1 MGYRAMSAGKG
12 SKPRPI
18 DRKGWEESKLWD
30 NIEKKARN
38 ERIFQEN
45 KHLIEGSGIEMAKR
59 KDSFFVHGDE
69 IYEASIGDR
78 FHQTRNGYLE
88 ITDIY
93 YKSPFMMIKTSLCKS
108 NGEVIN
114 QYDQAEEDFWWEAK
128 NYDKII
134 EENEK

>member
-1 MGYRAMSAGKG
+1 MTYKG
-12 SKPRPI
+12 SRHRTSGEDFKKYQ
-18 DRKGWEESKLWD
+18 DSKLWA

-38 ERIFQEN
+38 ERIFQED

-78 FHQTRNGYLE
+78 FSQTRNRYLE

-93 YKSPFMMIKTSLCKS
+93 YKPPFMMIKTSLCKS
-108 NGEVIN
+108 NGDIIN
-114 QYDQAEEDFWWEAK
+114 QYDEAEEDFWWKAK

-134 EENEK
+134 EEDEK